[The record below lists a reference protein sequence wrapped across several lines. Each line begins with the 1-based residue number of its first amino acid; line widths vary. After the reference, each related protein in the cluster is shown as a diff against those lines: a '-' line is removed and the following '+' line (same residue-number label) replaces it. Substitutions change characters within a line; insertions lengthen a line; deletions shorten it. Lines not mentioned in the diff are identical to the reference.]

1 MSRWCSKVEDLVF
14 RSSLDG
20 RHEVIVTGRT
30 KAGPTVTAHASLDP
44 VAATYEI
51 LWHGGE
57 VVDVDERFVLAKDL
71 VERVTAYMPSGT
83 SIR

>member
-1 MSRWCSKVEDLVF
+1 MSRWCSRVEDLKF

-20 RHEVIVTGRT
+20 RYQVIVTGRT

-44 VAATYEI
+44 MAATYEI
-51 LWHGGE
+51 LSHSGE
-57 VVDVDERFVLAKDL
+57 GLGVDERFVLAKDL
-71 VERVTAYMPSGT
+71 VERVTAYMPTGT